1 MTEPTRCADC
11 QAAESAPR
19 SDAFTAGCMSCKGR
33 ALAAIGAHLE
43 SRDAKQMTVHYM
55 SVLKRIFGDN
65 WKEGAAMVKAWGE
78 KIDRMGKVK
87 T

>member
-19 SDAFTAGCMSCKGR
+19 SDAFTAGCMSCSAR

-43 SRDAKQMTVHYM
+43 SRDAKQMTVHYL
-55 SVLKRIFGDN
+55 SVLKQIFGEG
-65 WKEGAAMVKAWGE
+65 WKDGAALVKVWAE
-78 KIDRMGKVK
+78 RIDKPRKSA
-87 T
+87 